1 MFGRVLELQP
11 DYADA
16 INAIGVI
23 SIRQGNYED
32 GLVFFNRAAEL
43 MTDNAGVRLNIAI
56 TLYLMGRRT
65 EAGEEYQRAVE
76 MDNTLRDLLKFIT
89 PDQR

>member
-23 SIRQGNYED
+23 SIRHGNYED
-32 GLVFFNRAAEL
+32 GLVFFNGAAEL
-43 MTDNAGVRLNIAI
+43 MTDNAV
-56 TLYLMGRRT
+56 
-65 EAGEEYQRAVE
+65 
-76 MDNTLRDLLKFIT
+76 
-89 PDQR
+89 